1 MEDILQIT
9 DTLRLRRFDGNYD
22 FAFTWYQDP
31 ETVLMVDGEAV
42 PYSYETLTRMY
53 QCLNDKGELYFIEVS
68 ENGKWKPIGDV
79 TFWQEDMP
87 IVIGERGYRGKGI
100 GRKVVSALA
109 ARGRAMGYDR
119 LYIGEIYDF
128 NTASQKCFESVG
140 FRRYEKTEKGSRYV
154 LELGG
159 VKKPTVSESRKP
171 PRPGRLFAYQ
181 GISGGA

>member
-1 MEDILQIT
+1 MSKMEDILQIT

-154 LELGG
+154 LELG
-159 VKKPTVSESRKP
+159 E
-171 PRPGRLFAYQ
+171 
-181 GISGGA
+181 